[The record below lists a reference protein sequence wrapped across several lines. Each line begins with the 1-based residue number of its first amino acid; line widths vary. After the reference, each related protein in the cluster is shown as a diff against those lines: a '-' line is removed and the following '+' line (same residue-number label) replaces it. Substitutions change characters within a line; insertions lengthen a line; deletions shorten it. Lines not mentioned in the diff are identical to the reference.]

1 MVAKCLNAM
10 RMAIKNP
17 NEAPG
22 TKKVYS
28 DALNLLRFPL
38 AVVVVSVHI
47 FAAPFPMREELMEN
61 SWLFREVNDFVFSFL
76 RSQSVPIYFFISG
89 YVFFLGI
96 TLDRATFKRKLKN
109 RFQSLFIPF
118 VIWNLLMLGMHMAQD
133 WLSPS
138 EHTPLN
144 LSVSGFLNIFWNSD
158 YCIYPLNEHPGASSI
173 YPVNGPL
180 WFLRDLMIIVLLT
193 PAINW
198 LTRRL
203 GLVYLSITGIL
214 YLVMSYLSIKHV
226 GQLSTALFFF
236 SWGAYMSIKQID
248 MLEAFGRLST
258 PSYVLYFLLA
268 IVCMFAL
275 HYCPDAYKPIK
286 TLNIFVG
293 MLFAY
298 NLALTLIR
306 RYGFKSNELLAS
318 ASFFIYISHRLL
330 WSPILKA
337 MVAIIHPTTG
347 LTGVSVYVLTLL
359 LTISILLLA
368 FWLMRK
374 FTPSLLK
381 VIAGRK

>member
-1 MVAKCLNAM
+1 MNTN
-10 RMAIKNP
+10 NP
-17 NEAPG
+17 NTTTGAVSSPAPRRQH
-22 TKKVYS
+22 S
-28 DALNLLRFPL
+28 EALNLLRFPL
-38 AVVVVSVHI
+38 AVVVVAVHI
-47 FAAPFPMREELMEN
+47 FAAPFPMREQLMES

-76 RSQSVPIYFFISG
+76 KNQSVPIYFFISG

-96 TLDRATFKRKLKN
+96 EFNKETYKRKLSN
-109 RFQSLFIPF
+109 RVKSLFIPF
-118 VIWNLLMLGMHMAQD
+118 VIWNLLKLGTLLAQD
-133 WLSPS
+133 WLSHGS
-138 EHTPLN
+138 HTPLN
-144 LSVSGFLNIFWNSD
+144 LSVSGFLNIFWNSSH
-158 YCIYPLNEHPGASSI
+158 CIYPLNEHPGSSAI
-173 YPVNGPL
+173 YPVNVPL

-203 GLVYLSITGIL
+203 GLVWLVLSGIFYLT
-214 YLVMSYLSIKHV
+214 MSYVSVKHL

-236 SWGAYMSIKQID
+236 SWGAYMSIKRID
-248 MLEAFGRLST
+248 MLKAFGRLSI
-258 PSYVLYFLLA
+258 PSYVLYVLLA

-275 HYCPDAYKPIK
+275 HYWPDAYKHIK

-298 NLALTLIR
+298 NLAATLMR
-306 RYGFKSNELLAS
+306 RYDIKSNELLAS
-318 ASFFIYISHRLL
+318 ASFFIYISHQLL
-330 WSPILKA
+330 WNPILRA
-337 MVAIIHPTTG
+337 MVAVIHPTTG
-347 LTGVSVYVLTLL
+347 LAGVSVYVLTLL